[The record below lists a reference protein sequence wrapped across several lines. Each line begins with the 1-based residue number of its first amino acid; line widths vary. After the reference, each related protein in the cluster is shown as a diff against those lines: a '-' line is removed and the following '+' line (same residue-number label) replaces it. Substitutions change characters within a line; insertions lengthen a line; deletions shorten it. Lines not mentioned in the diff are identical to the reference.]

1 MLIYVS
7 ITKNSG
13 VKKKTERQGR
23 KGNYTQLNAELQRI
37 ARRDEKTFLSE
48 QCQEIEENSSV
59 RKTRDCFKRIGAIKE
74 TFHAMMG
81 MIKDRNGK
89 DLTQEEGVARIHKR
103 TI

>member
-37 ARRDEKTFLSE
+37 ARRYKKAFLSL
-48 QCQEIEENSSV
+48 QCK
-59 RKTRDCFKRIGAIKE
+59 KTEG
-74 TFHAMMG
+74 G
-81 MIKDRNGK
+81 GRNGK
-89 DLTQEEGVARIHKR
+89 H
-103 TI
+103 